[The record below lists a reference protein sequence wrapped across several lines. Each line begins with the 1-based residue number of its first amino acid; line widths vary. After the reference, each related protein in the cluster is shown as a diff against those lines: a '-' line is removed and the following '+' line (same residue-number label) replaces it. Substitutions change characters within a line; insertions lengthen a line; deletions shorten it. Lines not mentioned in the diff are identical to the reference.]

1 MTLLPRH
8 ASGGRVLDMKRA
20 LLAFAALS
28 VSCMDVGSFTTQ
40 PGECYRGSIV
50 NASFVRTGFDEGT
63 HLSMTFDTSALADG
77 RGPAGV
83 MWSSDGRFTASTIGQ
98 MSQLAHD
105 SLSQF
110 QFPGGRVRNYL
121 LNVIA
126 ADGVPATVV
135 ISLME
140 NGLVEAR
147 VMRPEMDI
155 CPPGEESCASPVSY
169 EALFGVFRL
178 EIDGSCYAPPTEE

>member
-1 MTLLPRH
+1 
-8 ASGGRVLDMKRA
+8 MKRA
-20 LLAFAALS
+20 LLPAVLLCA
-28 VSCMDVGSFTTQ
+28 SCMDVGSFTTQ
-40 PGECYRGSIV
+40 PGECYRGQVV
-50 NASFVRTGFDEGT
+50 NASFVRTGFEEDT
-63 HLSMTFDTSALADG
+63 RLAMTFDTAALADG

-83 MWSSDGRFTASTIGQ
+83 MWSSDGRFDAASIGQ
-98 MSQLAHD
+98 MPELAHD

-140 NGLVEAR
+140 NSLVEAR
-147 VMRPEMDI
+147 IMRPAMEV
-155 CPPGEESCASPVSY
+155 CPPGDDGCTSPILY

-178 EIDGSCYAPPTEE
+178 EIDSSCVPPTAG

>member
-1 MTLLPRH
+1 MVIAAIIL
-8 ASGGRVLDMKRA
+8 AS
-20 LLAFAALS
+20 
-28 VSCMDVGSFTTQ
+28 CQDVGSFTTQ
-40 PGECYRGSIV
+40 PGECYRGTVV
-50 NASFVRTGFDEGT
+50 NAEFVRTGFDADT
-63 HLSMTFDTSALADG
+63 RLSLTFDTAALADG

-98 MSQLAHD
+98 MGQLAHD
-105 SLSQF
+105 SLSEF
-110 QFPGGRVRNYL
+110 QFPGGRIRNYL
-121 LNVIA
+121 LNVVA

-147 VMRPEMDI
+147 IMRPAMDI
-155 CPPGEESCASPVSY
+155 CPPGDDDCLSPVSY

-178 EIDGSCYAPPTEE
+178 EIDGSCFAPTAE

>member
-1 MTLLPRH
+1 
-8 ASGGRVLDMKRA
+8 MKRA
-20 LLAFAALS
+20 LLAAVVFCA
-28 VSCMDVGSFTTQ
+28 SCQDVGSFTTQ

-50 NASFVRTGFDEGT
+50 NASFVRAGFEEDT
-63 HLSMTFDTSALADG
+63 RLSMTFDTSALADG

-83 MWSSDGRFTASTIGQ
+83 MWSSDGRFTASAIGQ

-110 QFPGGRVRNYL
+110 QFPGGRIRNYL
-121 LNVIA
+121 LNVVA

-147 VMRPEMDI
+147 IMRPEMDI
-155 CPPGEESCASPVSY
+155 CPPGEEGCASPESY
-169 EALFGVFRL
+169 DALFGVFRL
-178 EIDGSCYAPPTEE
+178 EIDGSCIAPEGD